1 MTAFL
6 PAAPVGPPE
15 PPPGP
20 GVQPPFVAAPIE
32 GRRARIGLLLGI
44 AGGLLAACCVVGGVA
59 LGGLLVLSQQAANEQ
74 AQAAVEDYLA
84 ALMAQDWQGAY
95 EQVCAADRLAESPDQ
110 FASRWSGEPAIQSY
124 QVGDPRRDQREQGDD
139 PFTSVLTVPVDVV
152 YASGTGGALNVRV
165 VQNPNTGQFQVC
177 ETSAG

>member
-1 MTAFL
+1 MTPFP

-32 GRRARIGLLLGI
+32 GRRARTGLLLGI

-59 LGGLLVLSQQAANEQ
+59 LGGLLLLSQQAANEQ

-84 ALMAQDWQGAY
+84 ALVAQDWQGAY
-95 EQVCAADRLAESPDQ
+95 DQVCAADRLEESPSE
-110 FASRWSGEPAIQSY
+110 FASRWSAEPAIQSY
-124 QVGDPRRDQREQGDD
+124 QVGDPRQREGGDD
-139 PFTSVLTVPVDVV
+139 PFSTALTVPVDVV
-152 YASGTGGALNVRV
+152 YANGADGELNLHVA
-165 VQNPNTGQFQVC
+165 QNPNTGQFQVC
-177 ETSAG
+177 ETADG

>member
-1 MTAFL
+1 MTGFL

-32 GRRARIGLLLGI
+32 GRRARIGILLGV

-59 LGGLLVLSQQAANEQ
+59 LGGLLLLSQQAANEQ

-84 ALMAQDWQGAY
+84 AVVAQDWQGAY
-95 EQVCAADRLAESPDQ
+95 EQLCAADRSAESLPE
-110 FASRWSGEPAIQSY
+110 FTSRVSEPPRIQSY
-124 QVGDPRRDQREQGDD
+124 QVGDLEVEAGDDAFDQR
-139 PFTSVLTVPVDVV
+139 LLVPVDVV
-152 YASGTGGALNVRV
+152 YDNGDPGQLTFPVSNSTGRFA
-165 VQNPNTGQFQVC
+165 VC
-177 ETSAG
+177 ETLQP